1 MSESELKYNTL
12 IISDIHL
19 GEDLKPSAKEADH
32 LHLDM
37 VEKQLCHFIDY
48 HARRREDGM
57 PWRLVIN
64 GDMIDFMTIAVFP
77 DHPNFEGREN
87 TPDERLFG
95 FARTP
100 KVAEAI
106 MDMVGERHFEVF
118 RSMARFLSRGNRI
131 EIISGNHDTEL
142 HWPTTQAKIRQ
153 IVARAW
159 DSLPDSTKPD
169 APNKN
174 DIEKLIGF
182 HPWFFHEPGVLWIEH
197 GHQYDECCSFEH
209 QLYPRRPKSDQIVT
223 NVDTAGIKFVSNFAP
238 ESDPNIENWSA
249 FGYLR
254 FALGLGLKGA
264 SKLAK
269 GYYMFSKT
277 LLKVWR
283 AGAKRSVDL
292 GVVADGH
299 RQRMQ
304 ALSQVWELPMS
315 TLEGLDDLRHSP
327 VVGNL
332 ARLSRVLMLDKL
344 LFFSL
349 AIVAAFMSVM
359 FFEGFFA
366 LSGSIAAFVLAT
378 LATMWSATKRNVSPQ
393 HSLLLTPERILNQID
408 AQYVV
413 FGHTHEPVRASLG
426 EKGTYFNTGT
436 WVPTGKP
443 GLLRAFTHV
452 VIKHQGPNV
461 VAELCQW
468 RDGASRVFKSDPRDR
483 VILAQPEKEIV
494 ESRNVMRAKAS

>member
-1 MSESELKYNTL
+1 M
-12 IISDIHL
+12 
-19 GEDLKPSAKEADH
+19 
-32 LHLDM
+32 
-37 VEKQLCHFIDY
+37 C
-48 HARRREDGM
+48 
-57 PWRLVIN
+57 
-64 GDMIDFMTIAVFP
+64 
-77 DHPNFEGREN
+77 
-87 TPDERLFG
+87 
-95 FARTP
+95 
-100 KVAEAI
+100 
-106 MDMVGERHFEVF
+106 
-118 RSMARFLSRGNRI
+118 
-131 EIISGNHDTEL
+131 
-142 HWPTTQAKIRQ
+142 IR
-153 IVARAW
+153 
-159 DSLPDSTKPD
+159 DS
-169 APNKN
+169 
-174 DIEKLIGF
+174 
-182 HPWFFHEPGVLWIEH
+182 
-197 GHQYDECCSFEH
+197 
-209 QLYPRRPKSDQIVT
+209 
-223 NVDTAGIKFVSNFAP
+223 
-238 ESDPNIENWSA
+238 
-249 FGYLR
+249 R